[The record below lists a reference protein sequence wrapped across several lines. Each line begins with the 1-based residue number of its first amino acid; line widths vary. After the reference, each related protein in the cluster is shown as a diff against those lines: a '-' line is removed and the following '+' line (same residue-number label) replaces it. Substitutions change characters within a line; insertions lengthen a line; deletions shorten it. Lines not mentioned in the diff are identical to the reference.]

1 MNREGFRQYLH
12 DRSIPKESIEQA
24 LALADRFEA
33 FLREPGRPGA
43 VQTARPED
51 LSAFI
56 GRLMEHKE
64 NGEENLVT
72 LVRYAWFGKNY
83 PVYVAALEL
92 VDGAEV
98 LENLYAKLGKE
109 FGAEVRDEIF
119 RGVSLPPLGTP
130 TTERPR
136 MMETLIQRLEDKA
149 GTECARQLLGT
160 GLRTLPDE
168 GYLEEK
174 KKYEQAGGIDAYLAR
189 KRRDTLSLFER
200 LKREGRPFFAQM
212 ITDDVIEYVRT
223 HPEVQQGVRVGNVIY
238 ESKIPYMTREYLVET
253 DPRMKAYYYCHCP
266 WVRESFLQG
275 NGRVPSVFCNCSAAF
290 HKKPWEV
297 IFGQP
302 LRADVLESVLKGDSH
317 CRFAIHLPED
327 AL

>member
-12 DRSIPKESIEQA
+12 DRSIPKESIERA

-33 FLREPGRPGA
+33 FLREPGRPGS
-43 VQTARPED
+43 VQSARPAD
-51 LSAFI
+51 VSAFV
-56 GRLMEHKE
+56 GRLMEGEE
-64 NGEENLVT
+64 NSEENLVT

-98 LENLYAKLGKE
+98 LDNLYAKLGKE

-119 RGVSLPPLGTP
+119 RGVPLPPLGTP

-189 KRRDTLSLFER
+189 KRRDTLGLFER

-238 ESKIPYMTREYLVET
+238 ESKIPYMTREYLAET

-266 WVRESFLQG
+266 WARESLRHG
-275 NGRVPSVFCNCSAAF
+275 EGKVSPTFCNCSAAF
-290 HKKPWEV
+290 HRKSYEV
-297 IFGQP
+297 IFGRS
-302 LRADVLESVLKGDSH
+302 LESEVLETVLAGDPW
-317 CRFAIHLPED
+317 CKFAVHLS
-327 AL
+327 AGAI